1 MQRSIDQL
9 VFRVESAIVSVV
21 DPLPTQVVCPSLES
35 LLLPTEE
42 IEGLDEIVNKEGN
55 RDELLPRCY
64 ARLRLLPLRLDPPRP
79 LLLIRLLLHIHVLEL
94 ILVEHPRAQRGTHSR
109 GGQPAGAEEQ

>member
-1 MQRSIDQL
+1 M
-9 VFRVESAIVSVV
+9 
-21 DPLPTQVVCPSLES
+21 
-35 LLLPTEE
+35 
-42 IEGLDEIVNKEGN
+42 GN

-109 GGQPAGAEEQ
+109 GGQPAGAQEDEHPKLVTVAGPGPDGADARGDDRARQVDAARHHTAPE

>member
-42 IEGLDEIVNKEGN
+42 IEGLDEIVNKDGK
-55 RDELLPRCY
+55 
-64 ARLRLLPLRLDPPRP
+64 
-79 LLLIRLLLHIHVLEL
+79 
-94 ILVEHPRAQRGTHSR
+94 QR
-109 GGQPAGAEEQ
+109 